1 MGANKIGSGAKARSV
16 PRAEMVGSLLRP
28 RAVTDAIDSIYG
40 GLTTAMPTLV
50 LQEKALQL
58 QRLNRIADA
67 EIRRVVQR
75 QIDAGLD
82 VVTDGEMR
90 RPTFLSSFY
99 DAVEG
104 LGAAENF
111 FEVKDDS
118 GNVVYRGYADPIVT
132 APLRKASSP
141 LVQDATFLRSITDF
155 PFKLTIPAPSYF
167 LTDFVGLPQHVYPSR
182 RELLAAVLAIEKELV
197 AEAIAAGANWIQ
209 FDFPIYPALVDEQ
222 YTARLLKEV
231 GVKNRDE
238 LLRLSLQADSSVTQG
253 IPDDVTVGLHLCR
266 GNLEGGFWSGSL
278 APIAEAMFNELP
290 HDRFLFEWE
299 DIAREGD
306 YEPIKYV
313 PKGRIMALGLVSTK
327 KPRVES
333 VDELVRQLDSAAKC
347 LDLQQLALCT
357 QCGFASLCGDHLV
370 QAEDAQWRKLE
381 VIGQTAD
388 RVWGGK

>member
-167 LTDFVGLPQHVYPSR
+167 LTDFVGLPRQVYPSR

-231 GVKNRDE
+231 SVKNRDE

-333 VDELVRQLDSAAKC
+333 VDELVRQLDSAAKY
-347 LDLQQLALCT
+347 LGLQQLALCT

-370 QAEDAQWRKLE
+370 EAEDAQWRKLE